1 MPFLLCLELQRHLPI
16 SVILILMNLMFQA
29 FIATGFN
36 LILTFDPTPAFNP
49 AHRHVDYEK
58 EPGKVRTLNLLNKS
72 PLLEVN
78 RKLQSV
84 SAFKKTANN
93 LTHSSIVLRG
103 LKV

>member
-1 MPFLLCLELQRHLPI
+1 MDVF
-16 SVILILMNLMFQA
+16 SFKA

-58 EPGKVRTLNLLNKS
+58 EPGKVRTELVEQIS
-72 PLLEVN
+72 PLEVN

>member
-1 MPFLLCLELQRHLPI
+1 
-16 SVILILMNLMFQA
+16 MNLMFQA

-72 PLLEVN
+72 PPYS
-78 RKLQSV
+78 KLIESYNPYQLS
-84 SAFKKTANN
+84 KRQQ
-93 LTHSSIVLRG
+93 II
-103 LKV
+103 